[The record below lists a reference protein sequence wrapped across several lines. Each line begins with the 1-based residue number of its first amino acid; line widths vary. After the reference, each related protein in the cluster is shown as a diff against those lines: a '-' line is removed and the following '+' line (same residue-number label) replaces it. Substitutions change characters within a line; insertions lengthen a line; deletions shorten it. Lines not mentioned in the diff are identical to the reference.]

1 MARFIGRV
9 RGGRGE
15 VTRLGGT
22 ASGIEVVAN
31 GWDVGVRVVGDCR
44 AGGDDVF
51 LVYATGGS
59 NARTSSKVVAT
70 ISRDGP
76 NIRVETPEQCDA
88 RLEREAVAKAQV
100 KEPELVPGAREAGRR
115 MLAHR
120 PLLADE
126 VAALKRYASAN
137 GRTWKSILL
146 HAWQIADATLPGP
159 VYSLRNSHGPSWL
172 VAFKLPDAA
181 REAAKRLRESIDADM
196 QR

>member
-1 MARFIGRV
+1 MARFIGRLK
-9 RGGRGE
+9 GGRGE

-22 ASGIEVVAN
+22 ESGIEAAVS

-88 RLEREAVAKAQV
+88 RLEREAAAKAQV
-100 KEPELVPGAREAGRR
+100 EELVPGAREAGRR
-115 MLAHR
+115 MLAQR

-126 VAALKRYASAN
+126 VAALKRYAAEH
-137 GRTWKSILL
+137 GRTWKASLRSDWMTAALTGPL
-146 HAWQIADATLPGP
+146 HA
-159 VYSLRNSHGPSWL
+159 LRNSHGPSWL
-172 VAFKLPDAA
+172 AKVKL
-181 REAAKRLRESIDADM
+181 
-196 QR
+196 